1 MSECNMFDGPK
12 TDINLDID
20 ETWWNSEPEKAR
32 FSNRTDA
39 DFCFS
44 AEASVK
50 GRLRTSGPAENGDHG
65 PQHFGPSQGSAFFWS
80 LWRLQGHCWTAEGC
94 HTYTVTRIIWEFWFA
109 VFEKEA
115 MGLKLPASVRSIC
128 PCNQPKICEFVQQRF
143 IDFINLMTGFGL
155 SHRAHLSLV
164 ESAIWHLIALNF
176 FFHPIGIPTLRFPH
190 VVWNPPR
197 EGHLYR
203 HGAMHRRRSSAVHGK
218 DARRCK
224 HRNPL
229 CPVSRGIC
237 QYPRATICHLPRSH
251 GKDIWQGNVIF
262 ARHTAEQILRALIYC
277 LVARSYPK
285 SQTNKGERS
294 VKQSWKLDQSAT

>member
-1 MSECNMFDGPK
+1 MMKLWARKGSILKQNWCRLLLFGWGKCQRTTANIWTSWEWRSRSSALWTIPGFCIFLKPMKTSRTLLNCWRVSYLHCDTRHLRILFPCLWKGSNGASNWQHLSEAFAPAINPRFVRCLCN
-12 TDINLDID
+12 
-20 ETWWNSEPEKAR
+20 
-32 FSNRTDA
+32 
-39 DFCFS
+39 
-44 AEASVK
+44 
-50 GRLRTSGPAENGDHG
+50 SGLLTL
-65 PQHFGPSQGSAFFWS
+65 SI
-80 LWRLQGHCWTAEGC
+80 LWQ
-94 HTYTVTRIIWEFWFA
+94 
-109 VFEKEA
+109 K
-115 MGLKLPASVRSIC
+115 
-128 PCNQPKICEFVQQRF
+128 
-143 IDFINLMTGFGL
+143 GL
-155 SHRAHLSLV
+155 SHRAHLSQLV
-164 ESAIWHLIALNF
+164 ESGAIWHLIALNF
-176 FFHPIGIPTLRFPH
+176 FLRPIGIPTLRFPH

-224 HRNPL
+224 HRNSL

-294 VKQSWKLDQSAT
+294 VKQSWKLDQSVT